1 MTWKVQD
8 IVSQRKEFV
17 MMALGPGSNIR
28 ELCRRFGISPR
39 TGYKWIGRYNLFPEE
54 GLKDRSRRPR
64 SSPARTGAAVERR
77 VLELRETRG
86 WGGRKIR
93 HRLRQLGLSDVPAAS
108 TISDILRRHEMIDPV
123 ESSKHRATQRFE
135 HPRPNDLWQMDF
147 KGHFPMA
154 SGRCHPLTV
163 LDDHSRY
170 AIALRACANE
180 RGESVEPILMQLF
193 RLYGLPRRMLM
204 DNGPPWGGNLEHPW
218 TPLTV
223 WLMRLGVGVS
233 HGRPYHPQTQG
244 KEERF
249 HRTLKRE
256 LLGREFFA
264 DLIEAQRRFDA
275 WREIYNFERPHEALD
290 METPSKRYEPSP
302 RSFPELL
309 APIEYG
315 PGETVRRVQ
324 HGGWISYKGRSWR
337 LCKAFHAQPIM
348 LRPSQR
354 DGVLNV
360 FFCSQRIGRIDLRA
374 KDETI
379 DRVEHFQDHES
390 TEL

>member
-135 HPRPNDLWQMDF
+135 HPPAQRPLADGFQGAF
-147 KGHFPMA
+147 SHGQ
-154 SGRCHPLTV
+154 RPLPPT
-163 LDDHSRY
+163 DGSRRPF
-170 AIALRACANE
+170 ALRHRFARMRQRKGRE
-180 RGESVEPILMQLF
+180 RRADLDAIVS
-193 RLYGLPRRMLM
+193 
-204 DNGPPWGGNLEHPW
+204 
-218 TPLTV
+218 PLRSSPAHADGQ
-223 WLMRLGVGVS
+223 W
-233 HGRPYHPQTQG
+233 PA
-244 KEERF
+244 
-249 HRTLKRE
+249 
-256 LLGREFFA
+256 LGRQSRAPLDPLDGLAHAPGGGRFA
-264 DLIEAQRRFDA
+264 RAALPSADTGQGGAVSPNAQARVAWARVFRRSD
-275 WREIYNFERPHEALD
+275 
-290 METPSKRYEPSP
+290 
-302 RSFPELL
+302 RS
-309 APIEYG
+309 
-315 PGETVRRVQ
+315 
-324 HGGWISYKGRSWR
+324 
-337 LCKAFHAQPIM
+337 
-348 LRPSQR
+348 
-354 DGVLNV
+354 
-360 FFCSQRIGRIDLRA
+360 A
-374 KDETI
+374 KT
-379 DRVEHFQDHES
+379 F
-390 TEL
+390 